1 MFVWNAAAFCVKVFA
16 VMFVTPEEPI
26 LMRPAVIKLSAKV
39 LLEIEMDLALF
50 WIEIK
55 LVNCTLSKS
64 VRGFES

>member
-16 VMFVTPEEPI
+16 VMFVNPEEPI

-50 WIEIK
+50 
-55 LVNCTLSKS
+55 
-64 VRGFES
+64 